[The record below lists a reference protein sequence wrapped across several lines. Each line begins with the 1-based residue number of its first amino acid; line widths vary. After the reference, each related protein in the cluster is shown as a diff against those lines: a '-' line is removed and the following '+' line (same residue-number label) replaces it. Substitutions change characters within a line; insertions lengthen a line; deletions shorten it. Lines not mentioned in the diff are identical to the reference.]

1 MIKDNINIIKNRIQE
16 RINNTNDKIKK
27 RNKFIKM
34 INFQKKNKNKKNMQH
49 FYKIKWNKNRK
60 DKKLKSKKIIKIM
73 ILIFKQNKKLIIKV
87 LWIKNKR
94 KCSKMSIN
102 NF

>member
-49 FYKIKWNKNRK
+49 FYKIK
-60 DKKLKSKKIIKIM
+60 
-73 ILIFKQNKKLIIKV
+73 
-87 LWIKNKR
+87 
-94 KCSKMSIN
+94 
-102 NF
+102 